1 MQSTDTIIALAS
13 GSTPA
18 GVAVVR
24 LSGDQAFAVLQ
35 ALTGQALTGQS
46 LPEPRRMVLRNVQ
59 DPRTGEVLDRALVV
73 RFASPNSFT
82 GEDVVELHLHGG
94 PAIVAGV
101 IAAILDQPGC
111 RQAVEGE
118 FTRRAF
124 DHGRLDLTAVEGLS
138 DLVRART
145 AAQRRQAL
153 SAAGGAAHR
162 VIEAWKD
169 QLLRARALVETM
181 IDFVDEDIP
190 DDLLAGARNQV
201 QGVRQAMATELGKAQ
216 AGLAVREGL
225 YVAIV
230 GAPNVGKSTLLNA
243 LAGREAAIVSSIAGT
258 TRDVVQVTFDLGG
271 HLVVVSDTAGIR
283 ETMDE
288 IEAEGVL
295 RARRAMAEADFCIEV
310 RDLSEPVGAGTAIV
324 SPPIVSA
331 EAAGVL
337 FWNKADQHNGAPPSD
352 GISGSAKS
360 GVGVDTLRDLIA
372 EQARRLAADGET
384 AVIQRSRHQT
394 AIAEA
399 AAALA
404 LWDDPALSEEIL
416 ASALERAIASLGQVV
431 GAVHVEHM
439 LDIIFREFC
448 IGK

>member
-201 QGVRQAMATELGKAQ
+201 QGVRQAMATELGKA
-216 AGLAVREGL
+216 
-225 YVAIV
+225 
-230 GAPNVGKSTLLNA
+230 
-243 LAGREAAIVSSIAGT
+243 
-258 TRDVVQVTFDLGG
+258 
-271 HLVVVSDTAGIR
+271 
-283 ETMDE
+283 
-288 IEAEGVL
+288 
-295 RARRAMAEADFCIEV
+295 
-310 RDLSEPVGAGTAIV
+310 
-324 SPPIVSA
+324 
-331 EAAGVL
+331 
-337 FWNKADQHNGAPPSD
+337 
-352 GISGSAKS
+352 
-360 GVGVDTLRDLIA
+360 
-372 EQARRLAADGET
+372 
-384 AVIQRSRHQT
+384 
-394 AIAEA
+394 
-399 AAALA
+399 
-404 LWDDPALSEEIL
+404 
-416 ASALERAIASLGQVV
+416 
-431 GAVHVEHM
+431 
-439 LDIIFREFC
+439 
-448 IGK
+448 